1 MAYIKGVDKS
11 QVSFM
16 TNTLDEFIDINNPV
30 RVIEAFV
37 NILNLEEL
45 GFNQYDQYSSGQKPY
60 DRNDLLKLHIY
71 GYMNRLRT
79 SRKLETETKRNIEL
93 IWLIGNLTPDH
104 GTISKFVKDNK
115 AAFRKVLKKFTT
127 MLKEWNLIDGELIA
141 IDGTKI
147 KAQNSLKNIVTLKKL
162 EKINAYYDEQIEKY
176 IKEIEMI
183 DNENTLEIPKMT
195 SEKAVKKVEDY
206 LNRKNE
212 LEKTKK
218 EMIDNKL
225 TQITLTDP
233 ESRYMK
239 NNGKFEACYNV
250 QVSVDSKNKLIIDC
264 DVVNDINDQSQLSN
278 MVNLSKETLKQE
290 NIASVADKGYF
301 NGKDIKKVITQNDT
315 VYIKPQSTKRSA
327 EKDYSKEKF
336 IYNKEKDNYICPEGQ
351 TLGFKENTS
360 KDGVNFKRYKGE
372 NCETCINKNKCTTA
386 NARTITRSEY
396 EEYCDEAIKF
406 TMGHNEIYK
415 KRQEI
420 VEHPFGTIKGN
431 WGYTIFYRRG
441 LQSVNA
447 EGALFC
453 VAYNMKRIIN
463 ILGVKEIVQRL
474 YSPSV

>member
-336 IYNKEKDNYICPEGQ
+336 IYNKEKDNYILNFSIQGIP
-351 TLGFKENTS
+351 TLEN
-360 KDGVNFKRYKGE
+360 
-372 NCETCINKNKCTTA
+372 I
-386 NARTITRSEY
+386 
-396 EEYCDEAIKF
+396 
-406 TMGHNEIYK
+406 
-415 KRQEI
+415 
-420 VEHPFGTIKGN
+420 
-431 WGYTIFYRRG
+431 
-441 LQSVNA
+441 
-447 EGALFC
+447 
-453 VAYNMKRIIN
+453 
-463 ILGVKEIVQRL
+463 
-474 YSPSV
+474 